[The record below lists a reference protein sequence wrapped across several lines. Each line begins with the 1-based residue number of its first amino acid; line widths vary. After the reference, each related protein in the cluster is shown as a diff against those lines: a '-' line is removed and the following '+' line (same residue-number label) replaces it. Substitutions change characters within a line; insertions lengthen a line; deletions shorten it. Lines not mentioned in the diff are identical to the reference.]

1 MLQFAVKTNN
11 YELFNKC
18 HGQMAEFFFAYDGP
32 NYSRYI
38 DSDSDSDILFNISM
52 YSIK

>member
-18 HGQMAEFFFAYDGP
+18 HGQMAEFFSHMMGQ
-32 NYSRYI
+32 I
-38 DSDSDSDILFNISM
+38 TQVI
-52 YSIK
+52 